1 MFRTFLPSRPVAWAA
16 LLAGSALVPPCAG
29 AAEDA
34 RAAVALPPFIVE
46 ELAKGPPWRYGEAMG
61 FEVLSRCGDATTRRV
76 VDAHFQ
82 LHSLLGEILPPALRV
97 AFSVRPALV
106 LYDEELQPAASQE
119 VIRQMLKT
127 QPATADTDLLAM
139 AGGGFRGR
147 GAVPEATPARR
158 YSFSPNLRL
167 WDRDSMTVF
176 MIVRRDDF
184 DGDRLALTHDYISF
198 MVKSRVPTLPPWFG
212 VGFLA
217 FYRQVKFD
225 GGRLEVD
232 PLEWIS
238 RVQTEALK
246 ADPKTAVPVPPLGDF
261 LALRMSP
268 VPAPHA
274 VEPMK
279 VWAAQAELF
288 VRWGLDAEKQTL
300 RPAFWRFVE
309 RCAVES
315 PSEAL
320 FRECFGFDFAAAQTQ
335 LAAYLAT
342 AVRRGP
348 RFEPARRP
356 KLPAWELRNA
366 SDVEIAR
373 IKGDMERLEVPYVKN
388 LSAELA
394 PKYLEQAR
402 RTLRRAYDRDA
413 REPGLLAVMG
423 LCEVDGGNDAGA
435 HELLESAAR
444 LGPLRPRANYELGRL
459 RLAAARAAAGAPDGR
474 LSVNQTAEV
483 LQPLFAARQG
493 EPPLPEVYEAI
504 ADTWAATSATPTRGH
519 LAVLDEGV
527 RLFPRR
533 LPLVFR
539 AAELNL
545 KHGYGEVAATYAD
558 IADRL
563 ATPSG
568 EERERVAA
576 LRRALGP

>member
-1 MFRTFLPSRPVAWAA
+1 MPRHFPPPRALAWAA
-16 LLAGSALVPPCAG
+16 LLALSAVAAPRSG
-29 AAEDA
+29 AAEDPG
-34 RAAVALPPFIVE
+34 AVALPPFIVE

-61 FEVLSRCGDATTRRV
+61 FEVLSRCADGTTRRV

-82 LHSLLGEILPPALRV
+82 LHSLLGEILPPALRLKL
-97 AFSVRPALV
+97 SVPPALV

-127 QPATADTDLLAM
+127 QPATPDADFLAM

-147 GAVPEATPARR
+147 GSVPEATPARR
-158 YSFSPNLRL
+158 YSFLPNLRL

-184 DGDRLALTHDYISF
+184 DGDRLALTHDYVSF
-198 MVKSRVPTLPPWFG
+198 MVKSRMPTLPPWF
-212 VGFLA
+212 VQGFLA

-238 RVQTEALK
+238 RSQTDALK

-261 LALRMSP
+261 LALRPAP

-274 VEPMK
+274 VEPLK
-279 VWAAQAELF
+279 VWTAQAELF
-288 VRWGLDAEKQTL
+288 VRWGLDAEKQSL

-309 RCAVES
+309 RCAVAA

-335 LAAYLAT
+335 LAAYLTT
-342 AVRRGP
+342 AVRRGL

-366 SDVEIAR
+366 TDVQIAR
-373 IKGDMERLEVPYVKN
+373 LKGDMERLEVPYVKN

-423 LCEVDGGNDAGA
+423 LCEVDGGNDAAA
-435 HELLESAAR
+435 HEFLESAAR
-444 LGPLRPRANYELGRL
+444 LGALRPRANYGLGRL
-459 RLAAARAAAGAPDGR
+459 RLAAARAAPGAADGK

-533 LPLVFR
+533 LSLVFR
-539 AAELNL
+539 AAELNQR
-545 KHGYGEVAATYAD
+545 HGHAEVAATYAE
-558 IADRL
+558 IAERL
-563 ATPSG
+563 APASG
-568 EERERVAA
+568 EERERVVA
-576 LRRALGP
+576 LRRVLGL